1 MCAWHRRCPA
11 RFRASLS
18 GIKLFLCDG
27 WIVGTG
33 YFVWQ
38 IALFISLGEN
48 FLHFGGAL
56 ALAALVGAIAGMFLG
71 RTIDSGHG
79 TRMVV
84 VALGS
89 YALLIALRA
98 AALSEPWLAVAANAL
113 ASVGSCLYAPT
124 LMTAVYNQA
133 QRAPC
138 TLRFHVATEGGWD
151 IGAASGLLIAA
162 FLIWSGTPFPLVLLL
177 PLIGLAAAFVQL
189 RRYYAGLAPEAMRIH
204 TRVSP

>member
-1 MCAWHRRCPA
+1 
-11 RFRASLS
+11 
-18 GIKLFLCDG
+18 
-27 WIVGTG
+27 
-33 YFVWQ
+33 
-38 IALFISLGEN
+38 
-48 FLHFGGAL
+48 
-56 ALAALVGAIAGMFLG
+56 
-71 RTIDSGHG
+71 
-79 TRMVV
+79 MVV

-113 ASVGSCLYAPT
+113 ASVGSCLFAPT

-162 FLIWSGTPFPLVLLL
+162 FLIWHGVPFPLVLLL

-189 RRYYAGLAPEAMRIH
+189 RRYYTGLAPEATKIQ